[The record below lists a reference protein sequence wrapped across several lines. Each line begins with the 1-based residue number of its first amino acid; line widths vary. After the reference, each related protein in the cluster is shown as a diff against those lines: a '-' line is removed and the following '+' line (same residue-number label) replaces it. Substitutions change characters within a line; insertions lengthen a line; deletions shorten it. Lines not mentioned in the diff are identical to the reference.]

1 MTYRH
6 SSYLASVLPSRKFLS
21 QSHTWESQIQVYL
34 DEALCDYLV
43 WIGACLLVHLCGCH
57 CVFMH
62 NTAWRGW
69 PVSLANSSL
78 HDAQVLRDFKLP
90 EGASGDDI
98 DANGDGEVLAVLDL
112 GTDES
117 LVEAGL
123 AREVVN
129 RVQKLRKKAGLVA
142 SDVVDVFL
150 NTNQQHPGGFLSH
163 CMSVR

>member
-1 MTYRH
+1 MFWLVA
-6 SSYLASVLPSRKFLS
+6 LATNSV
-21 QSHTWESQIQVYL
+21 H
-34 DEALCDYLV
+34 A
-43 WIGACLLVHLCGCH
+43 
-57 CVFMH
+57 
-62 NTAWRGW
+62 
-69 PVSLANSSL
+69 
-78 HDAQVLRDFKLP
+78 AQVLRDFKLP

-163 CMSVR
+163 CMSVLEHILISHHFSFCKCTN